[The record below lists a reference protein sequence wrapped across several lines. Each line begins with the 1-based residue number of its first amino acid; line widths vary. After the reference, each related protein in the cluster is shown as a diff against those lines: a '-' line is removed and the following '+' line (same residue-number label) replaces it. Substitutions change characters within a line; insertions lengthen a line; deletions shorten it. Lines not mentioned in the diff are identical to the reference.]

1 MGKRLLM
8 SNYVGIS
15 ASEKLGGGLLHQKE
29 LVDTFHHYEEGYG
42 WELGHT
48 FSISIVTATGI
59 LVQLSMIKVA
69 NNLYHILDNKNQE
82 SACEW
87 SWPGQQDNSL
97 LQTIPLNIVQYIHS
111 SENYAWPVHCK

>member
-42 WELGHT
+42 
-48 FSISIVTATGI
+48 
-59 LVQLSMIKVA
+59 
-69 NNLYHILDNKNQE
+69 
-82 SACEW
+82 
-87 SWPGQQDNSL
+87 
-97 LQTIPLNIVQYIHS
+97 
-111 SENYAWPVHCK
+111 